1 MSSLKPTT
9 ELTTA
14 INDTRKPGTLKNFE
28 KIKMRVTKKTNAES
42 TTSSLSK
49 SNNCLLN
56 DGALKTSRS
65 EGPKKVVKR
74 GIENTERIASWKTSS
89 EHNQKPS
96 EEISIDQTKEV
107 ELTSKSASLK
117 RKTMATAKKPSE
129 EISIDQTRDTE
140 LTSKS
145 ASLKRKTMATEK
157 KEDNACETESSH
169 TSNISDMK
177 EQANGNILL
186 KKKKACAKKEPANKY
201 GLFQRKSLRKR
212 LNVVAQKVDLG
223 QVDED
228 EVLHVECITVLRNG
242 HCPDVKPTVIDGDN
256 ILLNNTCAFDCFV
269 QMLCVSGCESAV
281 CRKFFEVNEYES
293 DLCKLICIMLRT
305 GVNVSVYNLRAKIL
319 SLVFD
324 AKISSH
330 RMCHVNAVCSISFQV
345 EAVWF
350 FSDSPRII
358 NLLV

>member
-1 MSSLKPTT
+1 VQ
-9 ELTTA
+9 
-14 INDTRKPGTLKNFE
+14 KN
-28 KIKMRVTKKTNAES
+28 
-42 TTSSLSK
+42 
-49 SNNCLLN
+49 
-56 DGALKTSRS
+56 
-65 EGPKKVVKR
+65 
-74 GIENTERIASWKTSS
+74 
-89 EHNQKPS
+89 
-96 EEISIDQTKEV
+96 
-107 ELTSKSASLK
+107 
-117 RKTMATAKKPSE
+117 
-129 EISIDQTRDTE
+129 
-140 LTSKS
+140 
-145 ASLKRKTMATEK
+145 
-157 KEDNACETESSH
+157 
-169 TSNISDMK
+169 
-177 EQANGNILL
+177 
-186 KKKKACAKKEPANKY
+186 EPANKY

-242 HCPDVKPTVIDGDN
+242 HCPDVKPTVINGDN

-319 SLVFD
+319 TLVYD
-324 AKISSH
+324 AKISPQ

-350 FSDSPRII
+350 FPTLREESTCSCELCPQKTRTRHSTIITVQFRESDTVGEVKQLERKVNDAMKPRVTRCLTKITEYRASQTEADFVLDYSVSQWPMCSGSRSTSTSVCGDFLFIEVIEASPPCAVEMTCQLSDLPVQLTCDKSYQLRGVATFVGGKLVNSVGHYIALCRRNDGSWYSFDDLKSNVTLSKSNAKVRIH
-358 NLLV
+358 LLLYTV